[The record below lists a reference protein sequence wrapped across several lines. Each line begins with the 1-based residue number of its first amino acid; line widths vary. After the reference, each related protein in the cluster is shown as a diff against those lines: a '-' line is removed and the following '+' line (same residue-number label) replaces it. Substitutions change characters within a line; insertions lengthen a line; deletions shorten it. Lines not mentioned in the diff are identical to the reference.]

1 MYNGSVYFKDDFKV
15 CANRILKESEKI
27 VLRISTAISF
37 VPPGGGNGNHS
48 SILAWEIPGT
58 EEPSSSCGHK
68 ELDMTEQAC
77 TSFVPISVT
86 LISSS

>member
-1 MYNGSVYFKDDFKV
+1 M
-15 CANRILKESEKI
+15 A
-27 VLRISTAISF
+27 T
-37 VPPGGGNGNHS
+37 HS

-58 EEPSSSCGHK
+58 EEPSSPCGHK

-86 LISSS
+86 LIYSI